1 MPISTL
7 SVGAAVTPKVIET
20 YILHYLNRSPLRQKP
35 TAHISY
41 HEGIELIRR
50 FLHYASLHPV
60 DELQAFT
67 AQWVPVPHWVHNYRV
82 EIPADQ
88 LQRSAQCI
96 NAQLGPKGIEAVGGQ
111 TWWQWRRDDTK
122 FEAEWIEMKKD
133 RAAREK
139 SDMPQ
144 GQRIM
149 LYVHGGAYFFG
160 SVDEHRYQ
168 MQRHARKLQARVLA
182 PRYRLAPQFPFPCGL
197 QDCLAAYLYLLAEG
211 HDSNTIILA
220 GDSAGGG
227 MVLSMLVTLR
237 DQGVPMPAGAILISP
252 WVDLT
257 HSFPSLSGDSKMDYI
272 PPHGFVHKPSIS
284 WPPPNADDLMQ
295 LESPTPNEYQK
306 PEASPKASLS
316 ANGKEDRAA
325 EKEAKTERVR
335 GYSVNTEK
343 PDLEAIL
350 NKAQASDAWVSADGK
365 YGVGPKGVL
374 SIQLDDKTRIEI
386 KDQIQL
392 YAANHLLT
400 HPLVSP
406 ALQPSLGGLP
416 PLLIQTGGGELLRDE
431 QIYLA
436 HKAAQP
442 DAYLPPPSNNQTAEE
457 IEAQATK
464 YKPTNVQLQVWDD
477 LCHVAPTLSFT
488 RPAKHM
494 YRSIAQFGAWALARA
509 QKTAI
514 DILDDD
520 DISIVSTDSDSSS
533 DDAKQSRKKNRS
545 GEDVKPHMGTDGVID
560 IGQVEARVGKAGEPL
575 PPFERHMIRQRID
588 RHGCIYPLAKK
599 EELAALNLA
608 RSEVGVPKPGP
619 VGKWM
624 KASQQWNG
632 KFAKQKIKIQQQRMK
647 EMQAG
652 FERFEG
658 ETPPPTALAGRR
670 IKGMKKEKA
679 AKKSWGMA
687 LWSIWGSKHD
697 EATIDR
703 EQKADQT
710 PPPPTKAVV
719 TQHELGATAQA
730 DITESTE
737 RSRDANLAPAVPSR
751 TRSRSR
757 HSTVTDRGQ
766 IQGSEEEL
774 QKLSS
779 QFSRVAPPDSGLAEA
794 TVIAPERS
802 HSGLP
807 PQMIASAQTPGIIIS
822 DEPTSPPTIVPD
834 TDGTSTRPSKGG
846 IAYPFSLKIDGQGHR
861 ANASTVTLQSVALM
875 TPPAAEPSK
884 QLGDTAAMTPA
895 AVHESKQ
902 LGDAMA
908 TPQIEL
914 SRQLGDS
921 TVMTPAAVHET
932 KQLGDGLSTPQIQ
945 ADPVLPSNGQYFTN
959 APGAGLF
966 SGQWAPA
973 TPATEAET
981 PSLERPGYE
990 RFETAQEDLS
1000 TLASTEKKA

>member
-1 MPISTL
+1 MPINTL

-82 EIPADQ
+82 EIPEGQ
-88 LQRSAQCI
+88 LRRSAQYI

-111 TWWQWRRDDTK
+111 TWWQWRREGSK

-133 RAAREK
+133 RDAREK
-139 SDMPQ
+139 SSMPK

-197 QDCLAAYLYLLAEG
+197 QDCLAAYLYLLEEG
-211 HDSNTIILA
+211 HDPNTIVLA

-237 DQGVPMPAGAILISP
+237 DQGVPLPAGAILISP

-257 HSFPSLSGDSKMDYI
+257 HSFPSLSGDGKMDYI
-272 PPHGFVHKPSIS
+272 PAHGFLHKPSIS
-284 WPPPNADDLMQ
+284 WPPPNADDLLQ
-295 LESPTPNEYQK
+295 LESSVPSAYQK
-306 PEASPKASLS
+306 GRSSPRVSLS
-316 ANGKEDRAA
+316 GKDKEDRAA
-325 EKEAKTERVR
+325 EKEAKAERVR
-335 GYSVNTEK
+335 GYSLTKDK
-343 PDLEAIL
+343 PDVNAIL
-350 NKAQASDAWVSADGK
+350 NLPKSSDTWISPDGK
-365 YGVGPKGVL
+365 YGIGPKGVL
-374 SIQLDDKTRIEI
+374 SVQLDNNDRIEI

-406 ALQPSLGGLP
+406 ALQPTLGGLP

-431 QIYLA
+431 QIYVA
-436 HKAAQP
+436 HKAANP
-442 DAYLPPPSNNQTAEE
+442 EAYLPPPSNNQTEEE
-457 IEAQATK
+457 IEAQASK
-464 YKPTNVQLQVWDD
+464 YKPTHVQLQVWDD

-509 QKTAI
+509 QKTSI

-520 DISIVSTDSDSSS
+520 DISFVSTDSESSS
-533 DDAKQSRKKNRS
+533 DREKQAKKDKKSKTDA
-545 GEDVKPHMGTDGVID
+545 EPHVGTDGIINQGVH
-560 IGQVEARVGKAGEPL
+560 EARVGKAGDSL
-575 PPFERHMIRQRID
+575 PPFVNHMIRQRVD
-588 RHGCIYPLAKK
+588 RHGYIFSLAPK
-599 EELAALNLA
+599 EELIALNLA

-632 KFAKQKIKIQQQRMK
+632 KFAKQKIKIQQQRTK

-658 ETPPPTALAGRR
+658 EIPPPTALAGRR
-670 IKGMKKEKA
+670 MKGMKKEKA

-687 LWSIWGSKHD
+687 LWSLWGSKHD
-697 EATIDR
+697 EMTIDR
-703 EQKADQT
+703 EQKADQA
-710 PPPPTKAVV
+710 PPPPAKAVV
-719 TQHELGATAQA
+719 TNSNGHDVAT
-730 DITESTE
+730 DGTD
-737 RSRDANLAPAVPSR
+737 RSREAGLAPAQPSR

-766 IQGSEEEL
+766 TADDEL
-774 QKLSS
+774 EKLSRE
-779 QFSRVAPPDSGLAEA
+779 FSRVAGPSTGLAEA
-794 TVIAPERS
+794 TVIAPERAN
-802 HSGLP
+802 SGLP
-807 PQMIASAQTPGIIIS
+807 PQMLNSTQTPGIIVS
-822 DEPTSPPTIVPD
+822 DEPNSPPTIVPES
-834 TDGTSTRPSKGG
+834 DGTSTRPSKGG
-846 IAYPFSLKIDGQGHR
+846 IAYPFSLKVDGMGHR
-861 ANASTVTLQSVALM
+861 ANASTVTLQSVSMVM
-875 TPPAAEPSK
+875 TPPAVEENK
-884 QLGDTAAMTPA
+884 QLGDAMRLDDMAVFTPA

-902 LGDAMA
+902 LGDALP
-908 TPQIEL
+908 TPHIE
-914 SRQLGDS
+914 
-921 TVMTPAAVHET
+921 
-932 KQLGDGLSTPQIQ
+932 
-945 ADPVLPSNGQYFTN
+945 ADPVLPSNGGHFSTD

-966 SGQWAPA
+966 SGQWVPA
-973 TPATEAET
+973 EAGAAEEAQVPA
-981 PSLERPGYE
+981 LERPGVE
-990 RFETAQEDLS
+990 RFETAREDLS
-1000 TLASTEKKA
+1000 TIAAGGEEKKV